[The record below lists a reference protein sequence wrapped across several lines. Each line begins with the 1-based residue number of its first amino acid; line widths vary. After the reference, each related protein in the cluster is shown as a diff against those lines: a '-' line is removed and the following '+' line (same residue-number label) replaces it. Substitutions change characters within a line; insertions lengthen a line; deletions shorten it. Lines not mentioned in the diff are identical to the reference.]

1 MRKLSAFSEHF
12 VKELLQIWLSVA
24 GGGGDDDDDEDDDDS
39 EEAPGPGG
47 IVGDVL
53 GK

>member
-1 MRKLSAFSEHF
+1 MA
-12 VKELLQIWLSVA
+12 
-24 GGGGDDDDDEDDDDS
+24 GGGDDDDDDDEDS

-53 GK
+53 GKSNRVLSYLKYFNALKS